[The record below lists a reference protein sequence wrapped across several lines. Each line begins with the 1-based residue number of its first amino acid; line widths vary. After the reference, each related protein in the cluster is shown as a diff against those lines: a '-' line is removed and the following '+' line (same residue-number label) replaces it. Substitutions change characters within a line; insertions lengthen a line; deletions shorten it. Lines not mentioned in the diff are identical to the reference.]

1 MKMLTYCLAF
11 LVTLTTCVFASFT
24 PLQMNED
31 TNELRETLKQIS
43 SNEDENQFLFEYMGF
58 LRKNHIDVLLRKGDR
73 IQAGKC
79 TVVFDESGELSLQSK
94 GAKPKG
100 FENLSHF
107 VLDDGTWTQSG
118 ERPDNASHFLVST
131 TDLVFVVDLSNQR
144 VGIVKKSKD

>member
-11 LVTLTTCVFASFT
+11 LVTLTTCLFSSFT
-24 PLQMNED
+24 PLQVNED
-31 TNELRETLKQIS
+31 VNELRETLKQIS
-43 SNEDENQFLFEYMGF
+43 SNEDKNQFLFEYIDF

-107 VLDDGTWTQSG
+107 VLEDGSWTQSG